1 MSGLLL
7 LPVIILAIIYLF
19 FKFPEYRKH
28 MIIAI
33 IFLVYVLPSLIGP
46 DSSSMFVEEEQEE
59 ASA

>member
-1 MSGLLL
+1 ML
-7 LPVIILAIIYLF
+7 LPVIVLAIIYLF

-46 DSSSMFVEEEQEE
+46 NSSTNIEEEQEE

>member
-7 LPVIILAIIYLF
+7 LPVIVLAIIYLF

-33 IFLVYVLPSLIGP
+33 IFLIYILPSLIGP
-46 DSSSMFVEEEQEE
+46 DSSSMFIEDDTEE